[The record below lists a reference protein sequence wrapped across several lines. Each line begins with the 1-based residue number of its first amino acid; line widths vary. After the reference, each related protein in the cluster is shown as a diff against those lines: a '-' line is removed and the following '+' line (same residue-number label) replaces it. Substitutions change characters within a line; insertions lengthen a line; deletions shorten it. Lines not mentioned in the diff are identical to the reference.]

1 MALISDY
8 TARITSEHTD
18 KSDYVQTVSISVQPM
33 VEIIGVIDNFT
44 SDFDIDTA
52 IGVQE
57 DAVGVRVGRDR
68 YVTVPFNVYF
78 SIGVAGL
85 GLGQGVLKGSF
96 DPTTGLTKLPDD
108 IYRIILYAKVKADMW
123 DGTIPGAYDAWNTLL
138 STQTGSFVLIQDW
151 GDASFGVVLVGVS
164 PLPLTTA
171 IFQSSG
177 LDRDLKPATMSGPLF
192 QASVFPA
199 AVVGGT
205 PVFGIGVESTQIA
218 GIGVGALITRVSP
231 ILSPEFILGISLL
244 GGPDV
249 LA

>member
-44 SDFDIDTA
+44 SNFDIDFA

-68 YVTVPFNVYF
+68 YVTVPFDVYF

-85 GLGQGVLKGSF
+85 GLGQGVLKGPF
-96 DPTTGLTKLPDD
+96 DPVTGLTKLPDD
-108 IYRIILYAKVKADMW
+108 IYRLVLYAKVKADMW

-151 GDASFGVVLVGVS
+151 GDSSFGVVLVGVS

-177 LDRDLKPATMSGPLF
+177 LDKDLKPSTMSGPLF

-205 PVFGIGVESTQIA
+205 PVFGIGVESTEIA

-231 ILSPEFILGISLL
+231 IVSPEFILGISLL